1 MKKLIYDNPLACDK
15 DVEGFILEGQ
25 AQIAFEDGRM
35 QLISTADPEL
45 GQAANYVFWCPETF
59 PADVEITWEFQ
70 PLHDVGLCIFF
81 FAAMG
86 RNGED
91 LFDERLAKRD
101 GPYDLYHHGDIDAFH
116 ISYYRRRYPQE
127 RVFRTCNLR
136 KSYGFHLT
144 AISGDPIPEA
154 ASATKAYQMKVVKK
168 ANVVDFFIDDLHVLH
183 YEDDGV
189 TFGKLLEGGKVGFRQ
204 MSPMVGA
211 YANLKVYEI

>member
-1 MKKLIYDNPLACDK
+1 MKKLIYDNPLACEK

-35 QLISTADPEL
+35 QLISTADPQL
-45 GQAANYVFWCPETF
+45 GQTANNVYWCPETY

-70 PLHDVGLCIFF
+70 PQNDVGLSIFF

-86 RNGED
+86 KKGED
-91 LFDERLAKRD
+91 IFDERLAKRD
-101 GPYDLYHHGDIDAFH
+101 GPYDLYHHGDINAFH

-168 ANVVDFFIDDLHVLH
+168 NNVVDFFIDDLHVLH

>member
-1 MKKLIYDNPLACDK
+1 MKKLIYDNPLACEK

-45 GQAANYVFWCPETF
+45 GQAANYVYWCPETF

-70 PLHDVGLCIFF
+70 PLTDVGLCIFF

-86 RNGED
+86 KNGED
-91 LFDERLAKRD
+91 IFDERLAKRD
-101 GPYDLYHHGDIDAFH
+101 GPYDLYHHGDINAFH

-168 ANVVDFFIDDLHVLH
+168 NNVVDFFIDDLHVLH